1 MNQELIVKPTLEDV
15 LNTNISRRSFL
26 KAAGLASL
34 APLAESCATAFVGG
48 GTTTYESDN
57 FRFYLPNDLSKAA
70 VDYIIEEHELGLKKL
85 EEFLRVEKDY
95 GRKLGGKL
103 ILHIGSGEPDRA
115 WLVGA
120 KAGTTTLSRGFVGA
134 GTIRSDRSPY
144 IHELTHQVVRK
155 AGDFFSEGLAEY
167 TQQKLG
173 RNPAPVTWGV
183 DLHRKIADTELA
195 PLSRYMGLTALN
207 RELGDEAA
215 KAYLQAGS
223 FVKYLIEDV
232 SKGDTKPFM
241 KFFLVDGDYKRN
253 FGKSLE
259 ELEEGWRDKIKN
271 TKPLY
276 ALSDALKVEHLNP
289 RLQPSGELDPVTK
302 RVVENNLRRTTVGGG
317 YFYPIYVDVRF
328 QSNSEH
334 VIELVNFYI
343 DNVWFGERIGG
354 AGDYRIWMTTPS
366 ALQWRLRRLGNNI
379 KPYQSRIV
387 QDFPIPTGSNYPG
400 TEFVVHY
407 GHKIP
412 KVSNEEFDALV
423 RMKKI

>member
-1 MNQELIVKPTLEDV
+1 MSMTQELIVKPTLEDI

-34 APLAESCATAFVGG
+34 APLAESCATAFGVKPH
-48 GTTTYESDN
+48 ESDN
-57 FRFYLPNDLSKAA
+57 FNYYLPDDLSEAA
-70 VDYIIEEHELGLKKL
+70 VKYIKEEHELGLRKL
-85 EEFLRVEKDY
+85 EERLQLGKDY
-95 GRKLGGKL
+95 GRKIGRKITIGVIPSGPNFSNLVKGTIDYNRGL
-103 ILHIGSGEPDRA
+103 IGDNPRS
-115 WLVGA
+115 
-120 KAGTTTLSRGFVGA
+120 GA
-134 GTIRSDRSPY
+134 GPFV
-144 IHELTHQVVRK
+144 HELTHHYTSK
-155 AGDFFSEGLAEY
+155 AGDFFSEGLAVYMQE
-167 TQQKLG
+167 QLG
-173 RNPAPVTWGV
+173 RNPAGPNYGA
-183 DLHRKIADTELA
+183 DLHRKLAGTELI
-195 PLSRYMGLTALN
+195 PLGRLMSISS
-207 RELGDEAA
+207 LGRQLSENEVST
-215 KAYLQAGS
+215 AYLQGGS
-223 FVKYLIEDV
+223 FIKYLVEDV
-232 SKGDTKPFM
+232 SKGDIKPFM
-241 KFFLVDGDYKRN
+241 RFFIVDGDYKNN

-259 ELEEGWRDKIKN
+259 ELEAGWREKIKN

-276 ALSDALKVEHLNP
+276 ALSDALKVEHLNA

-343 DNVWFGERIGG
+343 DNVWFGEKIGG